1 MISLSDRLR
10 GGVIGLLVG
19 DALGVPYEFHRR
31 MTLLL
36 AQRSNLTLP
45 RTFVAHKLPYS
56 LGPGPTIVPP
66 ALALLASRNHCG
78 KLDVDDFGRRLVNCY
93 EPGYASRF

>member
-19 DALGVPYEFHRR
+19 DALGVPYEFHQPDD
-31 MTLLL
+31 TPP
-36 AQRSNLTLP
+36 RSEIEFEPP
-45 RTFVAHKLPYS
+45 RTFVAHTLPYS

-78 KLDVDDFGRRLVNCY
+78 KLDVDDFGVV
-93 EPGYASRF
+93 

>member
-19 DALGVPYEFHRR
+19 DALGVPYEFHQPDD
-31 MTLLL
+31 TP
-36 AQRSNLTLP
+36 RSEIEFEPP
-45 RTFVAHKLPYS
+45 RTFVAQTLPSS